1 MFHLSELSQESKTQR
16 GLSLPKEQRQKC
28 GREGRFNNL
37 CVLDHQQP
45 YLIPNRLL
53 NQENNNGYFLKLS
66 TLQLSLLVPRIRIY
80 KVVYN
85 SDLKKEIEV
94 ELPFDDVANK
104 NDLENILKNSSG
116 RGSGAGIK
124 NFKWKTMAIN
134 QANLSQFSA
143 TLTLYVQNI
152 EEMTKIRNSVEDPDT
167 KRVFNVSFMD
177 LLYQKPDLKSRF

>member
-1 MFHLSELSQESKTQR
+1 MNFLKLLKQ
-16 GLSLPKEQRQKC
+16 KEAYLFQKNKENNV
-28 GREGRFNNL
+28 GRERRFNNL

-53 NQENNNGYFLKLS
+53 NQENNNSYFLKLS

-104 NDLENILKNSSG
+104 NDLENILKNSS
-116 RGSGAGIK
+116 R
-124 NFKWKTMAIN
+124 
-134 QANLSQFSA
+134 
-143 TLTLYVQNI
+143 
-152 EEMTKIRNSVEDPDT
+152 
-167 KRVFNVSFMD
+167 
-177 LLYQKPDLKSRF
+177 